1 MTPRERYQADL
12 QRDDFTDD
20 PAQALA
26 VDALEDVY
34 RRLLEQPAPQPE
46 SWWRRGLLG
55 RKRQPMVG
63 VEGLYLWG
71 GVGRGKTYLMDTF
84 VESLPFE
91 DKQRLHFHR
100 FMQMVHADLKV
111 LPDTPDPLE
120 KVADKFAARARV
132 LCFDEFFV
140 SDITDA
146 MMLGRLLAALF
157 RRGITLVAT
166 SNVEP
171 DQLYKDGLQR
181 EQFLPV
187 IDLLHQHTR
196 VLHLDSPTDYRL
208 RYLEQ
213 AETWHTPLNAETS
226 ARLEEEFKRLG
237 MATTPRRH
245 VRIDVNGRSIPALG
259 ISEDV
264 IWFDFET
271 LVDGPRS
278 AQDYIE
284 IAREFHT
291 VLLSDVPRLGPDRE
305 NDTRRFISMVDEFY
319 DRNVKLI
326 IAAEEEPEYLYRG
339 VRLRFEYERTRSR
352 LEEMQSRAYLAR
364 PHRL

>member
-1 MTPRERYQADL
+1 MTPKERYQADL
-12 QRDDFTDD
+12 QRADFIDD

-26 VDALEDVY
+26 MDALEDLY
-34 RRLLEQPAPQPE
+34 QRLVDQPAPPLGG
-46 SWWRRGLLG
+46 WLRGLLG
-55 RKRQPMVG
+55 RKQPVEG
-63 VEGLYLWG
+63 VPGLYLWG

-84 VESLPFE
+84 FESLPFE
-91 DKQRLHFHR
+91 YKQRLHFHR

-120 KVADKFAARARV
+120 VVADRFAERVRV

-171 DQLYKDGLQR
+171 KELYKEGLQR
-181 EQFLPV
+181 ERFLPV

-196 VLHLDSPTDYRL
+196 VLHLDSATDYRL

-213 AETWHTPLNAETS
+213 AATWHTPLNAETS
-226 ARLEEEFKRLG
+226 ARLGEEFERLG
-237 MATTPRRH
+237 MAAEPRRD

-259 ISEDV
+259 IAEDV
-264 IWFDFET
+264 IWFDFKT

-291 VLLSDVPRLGPDRE
+291 VLLSDVPILTADRE

-326 IAAEEEPEYLYRG
+326 ISAEELPEYLYRG

>member
-1 MTPRERYQADL
+1 MTPKERYQVDL
-12 QRDDFTDD
+12 QRPDFIDD

-26 VDALEDVY
+26 VEVLDDLHQ
-34 RRLLEQPAPQPE
+34 RLVQQPTPD
-46 SWWRRGLLG
+46 SGGWLRGLLG
-55 RKRQPMVG
+55 RKQPREG
-63 VEGLYLWG
+63 VQGLYLWG

-84 VESLPFE
+84 FESLPFE
-91 DKQRLHFHR
+91 HKQRLHFHR

-120 KVADKFAARARV
+120 VVAERFAARVRV

-171 DQLYKDGLQR
+171 KDLYKDGLQR

-187 IDLLHQHTR
+187 IDLLDKHTR
-196 VLHLDSPTDYRL
+196 VLHLDSATDYRL

-213 AETWHTPLNAETS
+213 AETWHTPVNAETS
-226 ARLEEEFKRLG
+226 ARLAEEFERLG
-237 MATTPRRH
+237 MAAEPKRN
-245 VRIDVNGRSIPALG
+245 VQIDVNGRSIPALG
-259 ISEDV
+259 IAEDV
-264 IWFDFET
+264 IWFDFKT

-291 VLLSDVPRLGPDRE
+291 VLLSDVPVLTAQRE

-326 IAAEEEPEYLYRG
+326 ISADASPQALYQG
-339 VRLRFEYERTRSR
+339 ARLRFEYERTRSR
-352 LEEMQSRAYLAR
+352 LEEMQSTEYLAR